1 MNTTT
6 EKRFDEIAWALILI
20 MTGALW
26 LAPRAM
32 FPDGTWLAGAGLV
45 LLGLQTARRI
55 GGARTGGLGIL
66 VGLLALAAG
75 AGRIAGLEVPLIPVL
90 LIILGLG
97 LAIGAA
103 ARKDKTAGG
112 PTAS

>member
-1 MNTTT
+1 MNTTA

-45 LLGLQTARRI
+45 LLGLQAARRLS
-55 GGARTGGLGIL
+55 GVRTSGLGIL
-66 VGLLALAAG
+66 IGLLALAAG
-75 AGRIAGLEVPLIPVL
+75 AGRIVGLEVPVIPVL
-90 LIILGLG
+90 LVILGLG
-97 LAIGAA
+97 LVIGGA

-112 PTAS
+112 STAS